1 MYYMD
6 PNSFYYWRRFLS
18 ALFQKPQD
26 YFVVITVE
34 HTAHFCMKYEIAN
47 KNFLKAKLMLL
58 ENINDNP
65 TYGAHKIFTISFL
78 CSLQLS
84 LIFFHVQIIVHYPSK
99 IVSKEL
105 PAHLHSLGIAL
116 CKAIKEHISCY
127 FGSIQKQRFSLEIS
141 KISATAIDARNLEI
155 PRLKKGDQK

>member
-1 MYYMD
+1 
-6 PNSFYYWRRFLS
+6 
-18 ALFQKPQD
+18 
-26 YFVVITVE
+26 
-34 HTAHFCMKYEIAN
+34 
-47 KNFLKAKLMLL
+47 MLL

-99 IVSKEL
+99 IASKEL

-127 FGSIQKQRFSLEIS
+127 FGSIQKQTFSLETS

-155 PRLKKGDQK
+155 PRLRKEDQK